1 MIAGAGV
8 LMAAGGV
15 GKSIYRAAT
24 AKTDAE
30 CKAAFNDLG
39 SDGMA
44 LGLSLVGAK
53 ASMKQYATAKG
64 LDAAKYDGVLGTARA
79 AWDSTTLGFKQV
91 GHGLKA
97 SYNAYQ
103 AGGWTNVKAVITES
117 GKNFGNIVKDNY
129 AKAIKTLTIEETQ
142 QAKVDKIDK
151 KIEDLKAKA
160 AKAEEAA
167 KAKNVAHPEK
177 APQKLKFERQIKRL
191 EAQKTQLQQAYND
204 INNVKSFDAAQTKIS
219 EVESN
224 IAKLER
230 NLENAT
236 TRAQKYKYTKALNEA
251 KEQLNIY
258 KNVVEAK
265 TSQARNIRAEIE
277 RCNKE
282 ANGDN
287 VSTERYAELLEKVGK
302 LKAKQKAL
310 DFDLPKGQHKT
321 YSEAAAKSSTE
332 LAKKQEAYNN
342 AQKEYTEALK
352 AAKNFAKDDISEDAM
367 AAWAREGRTKN
378 ILSHAKASLD
388 EARIKVNSDRAYSNA
403 TSGYDYQGTITTRA
417 AAMTKSFNNQYGTM
431 NTPFKGSKIPL
442 INYTIPGYNLGIGK
456 GWTIAATGD
465 LTGGFGSMVPGLDNI
480 SVNSK
485 DEISLEDIFIAES
498 SGITPIQAHSLMQL
512 QAQAQVQPQQYVQA
526 TPQVQQV
533 PQQGTSGSR
542 PLTPADWEM
551 FTNQLNA
558 YGVA

>member
-1 MIAGAGV
+1 MVNGVHGYSNMDIWKQQAQKRAAQWAQASAQQQGTQQADNLYVQQPVAQQTGYVQQNVPQPASTQEDDGTYKCTDGNDDGHIGFWNATGHALKGAGKFLAGLVGFEWGADGKYKGWSGTKALKNIAIGAGIAALCVLTAGTAVPAIIAGAGV
-8 LMAAGGV
+8 TMAAGGV

-79 AWDSTTLGFKQV
+79 AWDSATLGFKQV

-97 SYNAYQ
+97 GYNAYKS
-103 AGGWTNVKAVITES
+103 GGWTNVKSVATES
-117 GKNFGNIVKDNY
+117 GRNFGNIVKANY
-129 AKAIKTLTIEETQ
+129 AKAIKTPTVEETQ

-151 KIEDLKAKA
+151 QIENLKAKA

-191 EAQKTQLQQAYND
+191 EAQKTQVQQAYND
-204 INNVKSFDAAQTKIS
+204 INSVKSFDAAQTKIS

-236 TRAQKYKYTKALNEA
+236 TRAQKYEYTKALNEA
-251 KEQLNIY
+251 KQQLNVY

-287 VSTERYAELLEKVGK
+287 VSTERFAELLEKVDK
-302 LKAKQKAL
+302 LEAKQRAL
-310 DFDLPKGQHKT
+310 DFKLPDKAQHKT
-321 YSEAAAKSSTE
+321 YAETVTKSSTE

-352 AAKNFAKDDISEDAM
+352 AAKKFAKDDISEDAM
-367 AAWAREGRTKN
+367 AAWAKEGRTKD

-388 EARIKVNSDRAYSNA
+388 EAR
-403 TSGYDYQGTITTRA
+403 
-417 AAMTKSFNNQYGTM
+417 
-431 NTPFKGSKIPL
+431 
-442 INYTIPGYNLGIGK
+442 
-456 GWTIAATGD
+456 
-465 LTGGFGSMVPGLDNI
+465 
-480 SVNSK
+480 
-485 DEISLEDIFIAES
+485 
-498 SGITPIQAHSLMQL
+498 
-512 QAQAQVQPQQYVQA
+512 
-526 TPQVQQV
+526 
-533 PQQGTSGSR
+533 
-542 PLTPADWEM
+542 
-551 FTNQLNA
+551 
-558 YGVA
+558 